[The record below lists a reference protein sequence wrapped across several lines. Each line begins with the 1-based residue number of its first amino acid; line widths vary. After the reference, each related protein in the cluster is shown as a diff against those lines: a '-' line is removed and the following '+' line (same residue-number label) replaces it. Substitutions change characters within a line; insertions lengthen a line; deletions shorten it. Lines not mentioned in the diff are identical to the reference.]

1 MIQRYPHPASAR
13 GGKNLPHDT
22 DREKGQPYAKEIEDY
37 SGDVAKPPKEQAGKR
52 EERKTPRAR
61 RSRAK

>member
-1 MIQRYPHPASAR
+1 MKRYPHPAGER

-22 DREKGQPYAKEIEDY
+22 DREKGQPYAKENEDY

-52 EERKTPRAR
+52 EEPKTPRAR